1 MTKPYA
7 EQFLGLGSVVDCLNY
22 FKINRLT
29 MNLLAKS
36 VFATLILVTGN
47 AYALEEPPGTQS
59 LENAIAEEKKV
70 AAEAEARYQS
80 EYQAYATKPHETAII
95 LMHGKWGS
103 PPAPLDSNFSVQK
116 FYVVSPLMPWAGV
129 SGYDKTYEQAL
140 EEINKLVIKLR
151 AQGFKK
157 IIVGGQS
164 FGANGALAYAAVYG
178 DVDGIMLFAPGH
190 NPDIDKN
197 WQPGLVSEAKKNIKE
212 GRPEQLI
219 RFTDFND
226 GGRQKTIEAR
236 SDIFY
241 SYFADDSL
249 ANMSKSATKVQASIP
264 TTVYMGN
271 GDYVTRMG
279 SRYFFDRL
287 PSNAKSKY
295 QISSA
300 SHREVP
306 LASFDNALD
315 WLKGVMK

>member
-1 MTKPYA
+1 MSSITK
-7 EQFLGLGSVVDCLNY
+7 FLLVVLM
-22 FKINRLT
+22 FLT
-29 MNLLAKS
+29 ANS
-36 VFATLILVTGN
+36 YG
-47 AYALEEPPGTQS
+47 LEEPPGTQS
-59 LENAIAEEKKV
+59 LEIAIAEEKRLAV
-70 AAEAEARYQS
+70 EDDARYKS
-80 EYQAYATKPHETAII
+80 EYKDYAVKPHETAII

-116 FYVVSPLMPWAGV
+116 FHVVSPLMPWAGV

-140 EEINKLVIKLR
+140 EEIHQLVTNLR

-157 IIVGGQS
+157 IIIGGQS

-178 DVDGIMLFAPGH
+178 DVDGMMLFAPGH

-197 WQPGLVSEAKKNIKE
+197 WQPGLISEAKKNIKE
-212 GRPEQLI
+212 GRPEQSI
-219 RFTDFND
+219 TFTDFND
-226 GGRQKTIEAR
+226 GGRQRTIEAR

-249 ANMSKSATKVQASIP
+249 ANMSKSARKIKASIP

-279 SRYFFDRL
+279 SRYFFDGL
-287 PSNAKSKY
+287 PSNAKSRY
-295 QISSA
+295 QVSSA

-306 LASFDNALD
+306 MASFDNALN
-315 WLKGVMK
+315 WLKGIIK